1 MTVLRLLADDLTG
14 ALDSAAAFATPS
26 APVPARWQPPA
37 HCVGS
42 LALDSGTREAGPGP
56 ARDQAR
62 RLAPF
67 LRGQEVEVAYKKI
80 DSLLRGH
87 EALEID
93 ALLRELRPERC
104 ILAPAFP
111 AQGRV
116 TRGGRQLY
124 KGPGGAWQAVPA
136 DLVAG
141 LGALGHSARRAAP
154 GEAAPPGLSVWDA
167 ETDADL
173 DEVVAAAA
181 GLGRVLWV
189 GSGGLAAALARRFG
203 GARRVG
209 SPALARPILGLFGT
223 DHPVMRQQLAAVA
236 EHHQALHASEEAE
249 RVAALLRQRHVLLL
263 SVAVPPGTARGDAA
277 RRIEAVLA
285 ALVRRLDPP
294 GTLLVAGGETLR
306 GLCHAL
312 GAIQLDVTGEV
323 MPGIPRSI
331 LCGGPWGGTAVVSK
345 SGAFGAP
352 DLLRRLIAPARAPS
366 QESKA

>member
-1 MTVLRLLADDLTG
+1 VTVLRLLADDLTG
-14 ALDSAAAFATPS
+14 ALDSAAAFGAPS
-26 APVPARWQPPA
+26 APVPVRWQPPA
-37 HCVGS
+37 RCAGS
-42 LALDSGTREAGPGP
+42 LALDSGTREAGPEH
-56 ARDQAR
+56 ARDQVR
-62 RLAPF
+62 RLAVF
-67 LRGQEVEVAYKKI
+67 LHGQEVEVAYKKI

-116 TRGGRQLY
+116 TRGGRQLCRSLD
-124 KGPGGAWQAVPA
+124 GPWQAVPA

-141 LGALGHSARRAAP
+141 LGALGHNIRQAVP
-154 GEAAPPGLSVWDA
+154 GEAAPLGLSVWDA

-173 DEVVAAAA
+173 DEIVAAAA
-181 GLGRVLWV
+181 GLERVLWV

-203 GARRVG
+203 RARRAG
-209 SPALARPILGLFGT
+209 SPALPRPILGLFGT
-223 DHPVMRQQLAAVA
+223 DHPVMQRQLAAVA
-236 EHHQALHASEEAE
+236 DHHQALHGSEEAE
-249 RVAALLRQRHVLLL
+249 RVAALLQRCHVLLL
-263 SVAVPPGTARGDAA
+263 SVAIPPGTARDDAA

-312 GAIQLDVTGEV
+312 DATQLDVTGEV

-331 LCGGPWGGTAVVSK
+331 LRGGSWDGTAIVSK

-352 DLLRRLIAPARAPS
+352 DLLRRLIAPAPAPF
-366 QESKA
+366 QEQRT